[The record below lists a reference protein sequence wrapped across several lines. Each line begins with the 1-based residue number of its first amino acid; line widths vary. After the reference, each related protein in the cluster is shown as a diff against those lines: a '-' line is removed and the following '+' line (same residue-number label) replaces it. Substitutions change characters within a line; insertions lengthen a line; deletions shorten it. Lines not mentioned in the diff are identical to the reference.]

1 MAANPT
7 DPPAPAPESPFR
19 SIHSLGLPDLL
30 EKNAISLL
38 VTTYQA
44 GKLMAV
50 RGAQGRVATLLRT
63 FERPM
68 GLAVKDGRQLAL
80 AARGQVWLF
89 RNAPDIARRI
99 PPVGTYDACFIPR
112 TSSVTGD
119 IRSHDIAWAGD
130 DLWIVNTYFSCLCTL
145 HPDYSFVP
153 RWRPAF
159 VTDLAADDRCHL
171 NGLAVVDGEPK
182 YVTALGETNTA
193 EGWRPQK
200 AAGGILMDV
209 PSGEVIT
216 QGLSMPH
223 SPRVHADRVW
233 VLESG
238 TGQVQVVDVKSGKRD
253 TVAELPGFTRGLAF
267 YGPFAFVGLSKIRES
282 AMFGG
287 LPIASRVK
295 DLQCGIWV
303 LDVHTGRT
311 IEFMQFEAGV
321 EEIFAVEVL
330 VGFRFPEILGFVED
344 TIHGAFI
351 IPP

>member
-1 MAANPT
+1 
-7 DPPAPAPESPFR
+7 
-19 SIHSLGLPDLL
+19 
-30 EKNAISLL
+30 
-38 VTTYQA
+38 
-44 GKLMAV
+44 
-50 RGAQGRVATLLRT
+50 
-63 FERPM
+63 M

-99 PPVGTYDACFIPR
+99 PPVGTHDACFIPR
-112 TSSVTGD
+112 SSSVTGD

-153 RWRPAF
+153 RWQPPF
-159 VTDLAADDRCHL
+159 ITELAAADRCHL

-209 PSGEVIT
+209 ASGEVVT
-216 QGLSMPH
+216 RGLSMPH

-253 TVAELPGFTRGLAF
+253 TIAELPGFARGLAF

-303 LDVHTGRT
+303 LDVYTGRT

-330 VGFRFPEILGFVED
+330 AGFRFPEILGFMEETV
-344 TIHGAFI
+344 HGAFI